1 MHTSSDFPHLFL
13 EQILQKKNHGQ
24 NLLPEYC
31 MEVLLHQ
38 QCKCHL
44 GDHYFS
50 PAIQSFKF
58 RITAGMRP
66 FPMYGRLHWWFLVL
80 VFRGFPTEDCV
91 ISIGFSSVQLVFR
104 ICIRVRLNHSRDGT
118 NDHCCIQLWFVSVGH
133 WSSTW
138 FVLRYYKLISMM
150 HWENARFCYMLFN
163 WKLIDNC
170 MLHPSR
176 APKFRCLDFFPL
188 LKKYWCFV
196 WFSVQGLQSSDA
208 EGFIPAENQ
217 LMLIWLF
224 QGLQSS
230 VGSAVQFSLSAF
242 SGGCDGIQCLQV

>member
-1 MHTSSDFPHLFL
+1 M
-13 EQILQKKNHGQ
+13 EGQ
-24 NLLPEYC
+24 
-31 MEVLLHQ
+31 LHQ

-138 FVLRYYKLISMM
+138 FCAIINLLVWCIERTLGFAICFSTENWLIIVC
-150 HWENARFCYMLFN
+150 FT
-163 WKLIDNC
+163 
-170 MLHPSR
+170 LH
-176 APKFRCLDFFPL
+176 
-188 LKKYWCFV
+188 
-196 WFSVQGLQSSDA
+196 GLQSSD
-208 EGFIPAENQ
+208 
-217 LMLIWLF
+217 
-224 QGLQSS
+224 
-230 VGSAVQFSLSAF
+230 V
-242 SGGCDGIQCLQV
+242 

>member
-1 MHTSSDFPHLFL
+1 MHSARVLSLQSRKCSIGSSWKSIITACIWNQRNTQMLRGTQASSIITGSLFH
-13 EQILQKKNHGQ
+13 ENKSVKITNKCTQVQIFLTYSLSKFYKKKNHGQ

-66 FPMYGRLHWWFLVL
+66 FPMYGRLHSWFLVL

-133 WSSTW
+133 
-138 FVLRYYKLISMM
+138 
-150 HWENARFCYMLFN
+150 
-163 WKLIDNC
+163 
-170 MLHPSR
+170 
-176 APKFRCLDFFPL
+176 
-188 LKKYWCFV
+188 
-196 WFSVQGLQSSDA
+196 
-208 EGFIPAENQ
+208 
-217 LMLIWLF
+217 
-224 QGLQSS
+224 
-230 VGSAVQFSLSAF
+230 
-242 SGGCDGIQCLQV
+242 